1 MLTIQPCSRLYELLD
16 REGQIWGRI
25 KVKEV
30 RENLVLGQFFP
41 EPKFSQI
48 RPLFSEYEDAVN
60 QMVFGVL
67 DELEEAIDEQ
77 GLHLC
82 ATEEEGRLDLYDVQI
97 MNENNISFRIKDHA
111 PSSKPTT

>member
-1 MLTIQPCSRLYELLD
+1 LLD
-16 REGQIWGRI
+16 RDGQVWGKI

-41 EPKFSQI
+41 EPEFSQI
-48 RPLFSEYEDAVN
+48 RSLFSEYENAVN

-67 DELEEAIDEQ
+67 DELEEAIEER

-82 ATEEEGRLDLYDVQI
+82 AAEEEGRLDLYDVQI
-97 MNENNISFRIKDHA
+97 MNEHDISFRIKYHA
-111 PSSKPTT
+111 PSSKPTIQAH